1 MRLLV
6 FQKNINISQLARKT
20 QLPQQTLQ
28 RLMSGASTNP
38 HEKTLT
44 TLANFFSLS
53 IEQLKGE
60 SALPAEVSDDL
71 ATHLHPTIKKIP
83 LLAWE
88 QIELF
93 LKNSVTNK
101 SAACVFVDAALSE
114 ATFAA
119 YMPDASM
126 EPYIQQ
132 GSTLIFSLNRPAAD
146 RQFVLAKLQ
155 KDDVILFRQLLYDG
169 NDRYLKPMNPD
180 LKIFSMRALEK
191 KDKLLG
197 TLLEYRHCY

>member
-6 FQKNINISQLARKT
+6 FQKNINISQLARET

-28 RLMSGASTNP
+28 RLMSGTSTNP
-38 HEKTLT
+38 HEKTIKI
-44 TLANFFSLS
+44 LAHFFGLS

-60 SALPAEVSDDL
+60 CSLPAEVSDDL
-71 ATHLHPTIKKIP
+71 VTHLHPTIKKIP

-88 QIELF
+88 QIALF
-93 LKNSVTNK
+93 LTNSVTNQ
-101 SAACVFVDAALSE
+101 SVACVFVDAALSE

-119 YMPDASM
+119 SMPDTSM

-132 GSTLIFSLNRPAAD
+132 GSTLIFSSHRPTTD

-155 KDDVILFRQLLYDG
+155 KEDVILFRQLLYDG